1 MKRILAL
8 ALALMLVLGMGA
20 TAFAAEAGGK
30 FVVSSTEAEPGEEFQ
45 ITISIQD
52 NPGVASIELNVLYDE
67 AVLELTKVEKGTVVD
82 VQGPLPEG
90 AFGGFFDPVDAYLD
104 PQPANK
110 DLSTLTWF
118 KDTASTEPSNNTLDG
133 SFAVLTFKV
142 KADAALGDTEVSV
155 TFDAKNVHDIDEQP
169 VPFTVEAGKVTVMKH
184 MPGDVTGNGKVNI
197 GDVVRLAEYV
207 NAGGVGVYIVHGSG
221 DINGNG
227 KVNIGDVVR
236 LAEYVNSQGDGSVV
250 IH

>member
-8 ALALMLVLGMGA
+8 ALALVLVLSMGA
-20 TAFAAEAGGK
+20 TAFAAEASGK
-30 FVVSSTEAEPGEEFQ
+30 FVVSSAKVEPGEEFQ
-45 ITISIQD
+45 LAISIQD

-67 AVLELTKVEKGTVVD
+67 AVLELTKVEKGAVVD

-118 KDTASTEPSNNTLDG
+118 KDTASAEPSNNTLNG

-142 KADAALGDTEVSV
+142 NADAEERDYPVSV
-155 TFDAKNVHDIDEQP
+155 SFKDINVHDINENP
-169 VPFTVEAGKVTVMKH
+169 VAFTVEAGKVTVTKRL
-184 MPGDVTGNGKVNI
+184 PGDVTGDGKVN
-197 GDVVRLAEYV
+197 GMDLVRLRRYL
-207 NAGGVGVYIVHGSG
+207 AGTEGIVL
-221 DINGNG
+221 N
-227 KVNIGDVVR
+227 
-236 LAEYVNSQGDGSVV
+236 
-250 IH
+250 

>member
-8 ALALMLVLGMGA
+8 ALALVLVLGMGA

-30 FVVSSTEAEPGEEFQ
+30 FVVSSAKAKPGEDVQ
-45 ITISIQD
+45 LTISIQD
-52 NPGVASIELNVLYDE
+52 NPGVASIELNVEFDTN
-67 AVLELTKVEKGTVVD
+67 ALELTKVEKGAVVD

-118 KDTASTEPSNNTLDG
+118 KDTASAEPSNNTLNG

-142 KADAALGDTEVSV
+142 NAGAEEGDYPVSV
-155 TFDAKNVHDIDEQP
+155 SFKDINVHDINENP
-169 VPFTVEAGKVTVMKH
+169 VAFTVEAGKVTVTKRL
-184 MPGDVTGNGKVNI
+184 PGDVNGDGKVD
-197 GDVVRLAEYV
+197 GRDVVRLKKYF
-207 NAGGVGVYIVHGSG
+207 AG
-221 DINGNG
+221 D
-227 KVNIGDVVR
+227 DVVIDFSN
-236 LAEYVNSQGDGSVV
+236 ANVTGDGVV
-250 IH
+250 DGRDLIRLQKYFAGADVVLQ

>member
-8 ALALMLVLGMGA
+8 ALALVLVLGMGA

-30 FVVSSTEAEPGEEFQ
+30 FVVSSEMAEPGDVVQ

-155 TFDAKNVHDIDEQP
+155 AFDAKNVHDIDEQP
-169 VPFTVEAGKVTVMKH
+169 VPFTVEAGKVTVFKH
-184 MPGDVTGNGKVNI
+184 LPGDVN
-197 GDVVRLAEYV
+197 
-207 NAGGVGVYIVHGSG
+207 
-221 DINGNG
+221 
-227 KVNIGDVVR
+227 
-236 LAEYVNSQGDGSVV
+236 GDGMVDISDVALLAAYV
-250 IH
+250 KAEGQGVTIVKAAANVNGEDAVDISDVALLAAYVKAEGEGIIIY